1 MNTFKNIMLFFLE
14 ENAII
19 QLRKHAVKHAEV
31 ISKRDS
37 CYETEMYLM
46 VIMQVKNSLFEN
58 SSTHVLPAL
67 F

>member
-1 MNTFKNIMLFFLE
+1 M

-19 QLRKHAVKHAEV
+19 QPTKHAVKHAEV
-31 ISKRDS
+31 ILKRDS

-46 VIMQVKNSLFEN
+46 VIMQVKKFLFEN
-58 SSTHVLPAL
+58 SSMHVLPAL